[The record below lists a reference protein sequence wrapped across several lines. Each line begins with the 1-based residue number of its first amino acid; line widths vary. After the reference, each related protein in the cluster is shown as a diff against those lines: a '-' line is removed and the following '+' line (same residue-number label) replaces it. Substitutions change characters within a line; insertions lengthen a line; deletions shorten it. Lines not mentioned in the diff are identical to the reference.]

1 MYTYIYVYI
10 FIHIYTYTHTHTL
23 NHSVKSY
30 YKDTIFFFLLS
41 VHYSISYMRYST
53 LYNKVGFVLDDV
65 AQLCVNVRILSTFKV
80 D

>member
-1 MYTYIYVYI
+1 MYTYIYI
-10 FIHIYTYTHTHTL
+10 YTHTHL
-23 NHSVKSY
+23 
-30 YKDTIFFFLLS
+30 TILLRVIIKIQSFFLLS
-41 VHYSISYMRYST
+41 VYYSISYMRYST